1 VVSLAHPDIVP
12 SQASFA
18 PASRGRLR
26 WPVLRWGALVA
37 CVAVVGAAVS
47 LRQWTAKH
55 EAMTVYTDA
64 SATPKEQVTADKTQ
78 ATALPE
84 SKLAEKLVQP
94 SPEANRQVTDQLAKR
109 LDQDAA
115 KNGRLNARIQQEE
128 ARPASKPV
136 LPSTSETAEVA
147 AAETMV
153 QSAPASTN
161 QVAKLPIESRD
172 EIAEVIS
179 GKAKDERTK
188 ALGDKKQGMVAG
200 ALASEMAAGGLAKS
214 RTATFHADAE
224 VADRWV
230 VSSSGALERS
240 YDAGKTWQTV
250 PVASNVVFRAVAA
263 VGIEVWAGG
272 VAGALYHSR
281 DLGQHWTEV
290 KPTSDG
296 KNLSSEIVTIEFA
309 DFQHGKLTTAA
320 GETWITADG
329 GQSWQKK

>member
-1 VVSLAHPDIVP
+1 
-12 SQASFA
+12 
-18 PASRGRLR
+18 
-26 WPVLRWGALVA
+26 
-37 CVAVVGAAVS
+37 
-47 LRQWTAKH
+47 
-55 EAMTVYTDA
+55 M
-64 SATPKEQVTADKTQ
+64 
-78 ATALPE
+78 
-84 SKLAEKLVQP
+84 
-94 SPEANRQVTDQLAKR
+94 
-109 LDQDAA
+109 
-115 KNGRLNARIQQEE
+115 
-128 ARPASKPV
+128 
-136 LPSTSETAEVA
+136 
-147 AAETMV
+147 
-153 QSAPASTN
+153 
-161 QVAKLPIESRD
+161 VAKTTYRS
-172 EIAEVIS
+172 
-179 GKAKDERTK
+179 
-188 ALGDKKQGMVAG
+188 
-200 ALASEMAAGGLAKS
+200 S